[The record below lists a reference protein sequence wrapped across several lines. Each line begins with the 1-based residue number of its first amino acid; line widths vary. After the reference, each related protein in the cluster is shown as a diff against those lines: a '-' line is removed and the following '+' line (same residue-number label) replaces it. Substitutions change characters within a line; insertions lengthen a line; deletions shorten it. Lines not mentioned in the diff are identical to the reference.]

1 MAELL
6 KIKTK
11 LETDPRLM
19 TKEERWQWFL
29 REKLNGGVIPR
40 AKPKPKPTVTLEVEP
55 ATAAQVQA
63 RPESVRLVTMRDDDR
78 QAVARVRPKEIVE
91 VLEVDAEGRP
101 KRARVVDCSTD
112 EAGFADYQNGYRQ
125 PAGAV
130 HEYNPLDALKR
141 D

>member
-40 AKPKPKPTVTLEVEP
+40 PEP
-55 ATAAQVQA
+55 ASACL
-63 RPESVRLVTMRDDDR
+63 R
-78 QAVARVRPKEIVE
+78 
-91 VLEVDAEGRP
+91 
-101 KRARVVDCSTD
+101 
-112 EAGFADYQNGYRQ
+112 RQ
-125 PAGAV
+125 PQ
-130 HEYNPLDALKR
+130 ALPR
-141 D
+141 SPSA